1 MTKSSPMIGTE
12 QIALLEK
19 LCNAVGVSGA
29 EGEIRKIIFS
39 ELESVA
45 DEIKVDALGNVLVT
59 RKAKKGSRPM
69 RVMLDAHMDE
79 VGFMIV
85 ADEGEGLYSF
95 VTVGGIDERQ
105 LPGKPVWVGSDHLPG
120 VIGAK
125 PIHLTTHDE
134 LNSAI
139 PLDSLRID
147 LGPDGAGKV
156 KPGDYATFASNFM
169 QIGSSL
175 RAKALDD
182 RLGVATLI
190 ELIKQAPDNVTL
202 LASFAVQ
209 EEIGG
214 RGARVAAYTFDPD
227 LAIAV
232 DSTPAFDLPRED
244 GEENTVYNCRVGAGP
259 AIYIADSGT
268 LSDPRL
274 IRFISQTAEQQ
285 GIPYQFRQPGG
296 GGTDASTIH
305 KVRSGI
311 PSVSL
316 SIPGRYAHT
325 AYLLAAVSD
334 WENTMQ
340 LLRAVLENVSPS
352 ILSVDRD

>member
-1 MTKSSPMIGTE
+1 MTQKPFIVGAE
-12 QIALLEK
+12 QLALLEK
-19 LCNAVGVSGA
+19 LCNAVGVSGG
-29 EGEIRKIIFS
+29 EGEIRKIIFA
-39 ELESVA
+39 ELEPLA

-59 RKAKKGSRPM
+59 RLARNTEHPM

-125 PIHLTTHDE
+125 PIHLTEHDE
-134 LNSAI
+134 LKSNIS
-139 PLDSLRID
+139 LSSLRID
-147 LGPDGAGKV
+147 LGPGGAGKAKV
-156 KPGDYATFASNFM
+156 GDYATFASHFAH
-169 QIGSSL
+169 IGPSL

-190 ELIKQAPDNVTL
+190 ELIKNAPSNVTL

-214 RGARVAAYTFDPD
+214 RGAKVAAYTFNPD

-244 GEENTVYNCRVGAGP
+244 GEENVVYNCCLGKGP
-259 AIYIADSGT
+259 AIYISDAGT
-268 LSDPRL
+268 ISDPRL
-274 IRFISQTAEQQ
+274 IRFLAQTAETE
-285 GIPYQFRQPGG
+285 GIPYQLRQPGG
-296 GGTDASTIH
+296 GGTDAGNIH
-305 KVRSGI
+305 KSRAGI
-311 PSVSL
+311 PSVSI

-325 AYLLAAVSD
+325 ANLMAVTAD
-334 WENTMQ
+334 WENTLR
-340 LLRAVLENVSPS
+340 LLLAALEKLTPS
-352 ILSVDRD
+352 LFAVDRD

>member
-1 MTKSSPMIGTE
+1 MSKIHYSLGAE
-12 QIALLEK
+12 QLSLLEK
-19 LCNAVGVSGA
+19 LCNAVGVSGG
-29 EGEIRKIIFS
+29 EGEIRKIIFD
-39 ELESVA
+39 ELEPIA

-59 RKAKKGSRPM
+59 RLARNEKHPL

-95 VTVGGIDERQ
+95 VTVGGMDERQ
-105 LPGKPVWVGSDHLPG
+105 LPGKPVWVGSEHLPG

-125 PIHLTTHDE
+125 PIHLTEHDE
-134 LNSAI
+134 LKSNI
-139 PLDSLRID
+139 PLSSLRID
-147 LGPDGAGKV
+147 LGPGGAGKAKV
-156 KPGDYATFASNFM
+156 GDYATFASTFA
-169 QIGSSL
+169 QIGPSL

-190 ELIKQAPDNVTL
+190 ELIKNAPANVTL

-214 RGARVAAYTFDPD
+214 RGAKVAAYTFDPD

-244 GEENTVYNCRVGAGP
+244 GEENVVYNCILGKGP
-259 AIYIADSGT
+259 AIYISDAGT
-268 LSDPRL
+268 ISDPRL
-274 IRFISQTAEQQ
+274 IRHLTETAKAE
-285 GIPYQFRQPGG
+285 GLPCQFRQPGG
-296 GGTDASTIH
+296 GGTDAGNIH
-305 KVRSGI
+305 KSRAGI
-311 PSVSL
+311 PSVSI

-325 AYLLAAVSD
+325 AYLMSQTAD
-334 WENTMQ
+334 WENTIC
-340 LLRAVLENVSPS
+340 LLLAALEKLTPA
-352 ILSVDRD
+352 IFAADRD